1 MRLNSLYFIVTFCIL
16 TGCKSQKNETR
27 YYPFQKLNDEI
38 IELDLDTTS
47 LDFKEIKSLV
57 TRNVLANKSVL
68 VEIKDGHVLKKIYP
82 RIYTEMLQRNLLTI
96 TSDSILIDKG
106 YPISELKPILIRH
119 YANNG
124 KELRYPKSY
133 DRAYIGI
140 SLELDETGEDLK
152 KSLLNLTSI
161 FDEVNLEVK
170 DSLELHIYFDTFRH
184 APPPPKPEN

>member
-1 MRLNSLYFIVTFCIL
+1 MIFYIL
-16 TGCKSQKNETR
+16 AGCKGQETETR
-27 YYPFQKLNDEI
+27 YYSSQDLNNEI

-47 LDFKEIKSLV
+47 LDFRDIKTLV
-57 TRNVLANKSVL
+57 TRNILASKSVL
-68 VEIKDGHVLKKIYP
+68 IEIEDDHILKKIYP
-82 RIYTEMLQRNLLTI
+82 RIYTEMLQKNLLTI
-96 TSDSILIDKG
+96 TADSILIDKG
-106 YPISELKPILIRH
+106 YPISKLKLILIRH
-119 YANNG
+119 YTNNG

-184 APPPPKPEN
+184 APPPPEPEN